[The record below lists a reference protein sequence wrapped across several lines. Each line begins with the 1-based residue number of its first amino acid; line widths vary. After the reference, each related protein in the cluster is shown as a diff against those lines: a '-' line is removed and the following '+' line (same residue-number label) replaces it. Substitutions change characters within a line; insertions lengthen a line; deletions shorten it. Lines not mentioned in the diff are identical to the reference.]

1 MEKRKINTSQPS
13 TILEVETK
21 FKWHSEIG
29 KKDCECGL
37 RIYKISFNQAIVIV
51 SELKDNP
58 GRSITDEALTL
69 IHLVCYKFGL
79 NLTNT
84 MWIEHYPEGYLKEED
99 TYDEIKLEMF
109 DINSKRINK
118 QRLEALLGV
127 KL

>member
-1 MEKRKINTSQPS
+1 MEKRKVNISESP

-21 FKWHSEIG
+21 FKWYSETG
-29 KKDCECGL
+29 HKDCECGL
-37 RIYKISFNQAIVIV
+37 RIYKISFNQAVVIV

-69 IHLVCYKFGL
+69 IHLICYKFGL
-79 NLTNT
+79 NLTQT

-109 DINSKRINK
+109 HINSKRINK
-118 QRLEALLGV
+118 PRLEVLLGV

>member
-1 MEKRKINTSQPS
+1 MESS
-13 TILEVETK
+13 AILQVETK

-29 KKDCECGL
+29 KKDSECGL

-69 IHLVCYKFGL
+69 IHLICYKFGL

-109 DINSKRINK
+109 DLNSKRINK